1 MKGIYQRHMERE
13 ARRSFY
19 RTSNL
24 YERTLRTLDALAHT
38 TGGTDANLNGDRR
51 LKINLQTN
59 QVYAVRCQDNRDYYR
74 TVMVKRSEL
83 TNQLTPLIS
92 NAVYGSIPDGIPE
105 IAPEQ
110 VSSFLNQQN
119 RVQFLAFPHDPTR
132 RAGERS

>member
-1 MKGIYQRHMERE
+1 M
-13 ARRSFY
+13 
-19 RTSNL
+19 
-24 YERTLRTLDALAHT
+24 
-38 TGGTDANLNGDRR
+38 
-51 LKINLQTN
+51 
-59 QVYAVRCQDNRDYYR
+59 RCQDNRDYYR